1 MARDSTDVGLK
12 PCSDGEVGASRPHDR
27 IVRSPRVVAT
37 GLCTAGGKRRLR
49 SLARRRG
56 GRGVDP
62 GDDSRG
68 HDKRPRRP
76 AKESTLAPTPTA
88 CLESTWFECP
98 RGQRPRTAS
107 AQQQKTCHEEA
118 PHRTRHGDSV
128 SSSVGGAAC
137 GAAAWGQTLRSGSP
151 HRDLGATS
159 VRQKKKLSTPPP
171 CRGALCAGRDY
182 AGGRETRAAGRV
194 PVEGSGHRPGCA
206 AIQPAS
212 PPAPAVSRATPFS
225 LPTWDHGGLNALGR
239 RQGD

>member
-159 VRQKKKLSTPPP
+159 VRQKKKIKHTAPLPRSFV
-171 CRGALCAGRDY
+171 CRARLRGGPRD
-182 AGGRETRAAGRV
+182 ARRGQSPGGGQR
-194 PVEGSGHRPGCA
+194 
-206 AIQPAS
+206 
-212 PPAPAVSRATPFS
+212 PPARLRCHPAGITPRARGVSRNTVF
-225 LPTWDHGGLNALGR
+225 PTNMGPWWSECPRASTG
-239 RQGD
+239 